1 MTFAHAAMVAGLGA
15 IGIPILI
22 HFLNQRRFHVVK
34 WGAMHLLRTSL
45 QSKLRFE
52 QIILLAVRCA
62 IPAALALLMARPILV
77 NSKSPLGAKA
87 SVVLVVDCSYSME
100 AGGPEHSN
108 FQAAR
113 EAAQQLLAGLPAGSQ
128 AAVVP
133 MATGVSSRPDV
144 TTFDIAQAGEELKR
158 LKAGYGTADVTEALK
173 VAKGILDRMTHSR
186 REVVVFSDFQ
196 RATWPGSDAAARS
209 VAAGLLRQ
217 EPLPATLSLFHA
229 GSAVKDNTCVEALE
243 FSRPILGV
251 GQPLQVRAQVQNYG
265 DATYPSVRIAFQVD
279 GKPQSVS
286 RAALGPYERAQVVF
300 RHAFDKPGSHLLEV
314 STDADPLEAD
324 NTARAS
330 VQVWERLP
338 VLLVSGDR
346 HPEPFKSETDFLEI
360 ALKPFG
366 ATKAELAD
374 LVTTQ
379 VLNPDQ
385 LSAKLLSSARVV
397 VLANVPS
404 LRDDQVKSLEDF
416 VRGGGGLLIFP
427 GDKVDAAWYE
437 KRLLAGGKGLLPM
450 PLATS
455 AGSAPASNASGVA
468 IASQYYDHPA
478 LEMFNDPKNGNLTEA
493 RISRWFR
500 LDEDAGRRAD
510 GALVLARLTTGDAFL
525 VEKKFGEGSV
535 LQCCGPCDA
544 DWSTFPL
551 RPSYLPFMQQVVTYL
566 AARVEPPRNVQV
578 GQPLVAFLPAADAGI
593 EATLVGPEGETYGIP
608 VVRKGS
614 RGVAEFARTFLPGA
628 YTLETPGGESLHFVV
643 NTDRKESD
651 LRQLSE
657 SEIRS
662 AADAMG
668 ASAVSSSEEYRAM
681 DDRRRRGFELWPLF
695 WSALLFLAG
704 FELFLEQRFAR
715 RKRLG

>member
-1 MTFAHAAMVAGLGA
+1 MTFAHAAMALGLLGIA
-15 IGIPILI
+15 IPIII
-22 HFLNQRRFHVVK
+22 HFFNQRRFQVVK

-45 QSKLRFE
+45 QSKLKVE
-52 QIILLAVRCA
+52 QLILLAVRCA

-77 NSKSPLGAKA
+77 HSNAPLGAKA

-113 EAAQQLLAGLPAGSQ
+113 EAAQAVLARLPSGSQ

-133 MATGVSSRPDV
+133 MATGVSSRPEV
-144 TTFDIAQAGEELKR
+144 TTFDIAQAGEDLKR
-158 LKAGYGTADVTEALK
+158 LKAGFGTADVTEALK

-196 RATWPGSDAAARS
+196 RTTWPGSDAAARS

-217 EPLPATLSLFHA
+217 EPLPATLTLFHA
-229 GSAVKDNTCVEALE
+229 GIAVKDNLCVEALE

-265 DATYPSVRIAFQVD
+265 DASYPSVRIAFQVD
-279 GKPQSVS
+279 GKPESVT

-330 VQVWERLP
+330 VQVWEKLP

-379 VLNPDQ
+379 VLSPDH
-385 LSAKLLSSARVV
+385 LSTKLLGAARVV

-404 LRDDQVKSLEDF
+404 LYDEQTKGLEEF

-427 GDKVDAAWYE
+427 GDKIDAAWYE
-437 KRLLAGGKGLLPM
+437 KKLLAGGKGLLPM
-450 PLATS
+450 PLST
-455 AGSAPASNASGVA
+455 GSGGLASNSSGVA

-500 LDEDAGRRAD
+500 LDEEAGRRSE
-510 GALVLARLTTGDAFL
+510 GALVLARLTTGDPFL
-525 VEKKFGEGSV
+525 VERKFGEGSV
-535 LQCCGPCDA
+535 IQCCGPCDA

-551 RPSYLPFMQQVVTYL
+551 RPSYLPFMQQIVTYL

-593 EATLVGPEGETYGIP
+593 EATLVGPEAETYGVP

-614 RGVAEFARTFLPGA
+614 RGIAEFDRTFLPGA

-657 SEIRS
+657 SEIRT

-668 ASAVSSSEEYRAM
+668 ASAVGSSEEYRTV
-681 DDRRRRGFELWPLF
+681 DERRRRGFELWPLF
-695 WSALLFLAG
+695 WCALLGLAG
-704 FELFLEQRFAR
+704 LELYLEQRFAR
-715 RKRLG
+715 RKRLA

>member
-1 MTFAHAAMVAGLGA
+1 MTFAHAAMIAGLLA
-15 IGIPILI
+15 IAIPILI
-22 HFLNQRRFHVVK
+22 HFFNQRRFQVLR

-45 QSKLRFE
+45 QSKLKWE
-52 QIILLAVRCA
+52 QIILLAVRCT

-77 NSKSPLGAKA
+77 HSNSPLGAKA
-87 SVVLVVDCSYSME
+87 SVVLIVDCSYSMG

-108 FQAAR
+108 FEAAR
-113 EAAQQLLAGLPAGSQ
+113 DAAQQVLLKLPAGSQ

-133 MATGVSSRPDV
+133 MATGVSSRPEV
-144 TTFDIAQAGEELKR
+144 TTFDVAQAAEDLKR

-186 REVVVFSDFQ
+186 REVVVFTDFQ
-196 RATWPGSDAAARS
+196 RTTWPGSDAAARA

-217 EPLPATLSLFHA
+217 EPLPANLTLFHA
-229 GSAVKDNTCVEALE
+229 GIAVKDNLCVEALE

-265 DATYPSVRIAFQVD
+265 DASYPSVRIAFQVD
-279 GKPQSVS
+279 GKPQSVT

-330 VQVWERLP
+330 VQVWEKLP

-379 VLNPDQ
+379 VLSPDH
-385 LSAKLLSSARVV
+385 LSTKLLSTARVV

-404 LRDDQVKSLEDF
+404 LNDDQVKGLEDF

-450 PLATS
+450 PLST
-455 AGSAPASNASGVA
+455 GSGGIASNSSGVS

-478 LEMFNDPKNGNLTEA
+478 LEMFNDPKNGNLSEA
-493 RISRWFR
+493 RISRWYR
-500 LDEDAGRRAD
+500 IDEDAGKRFD
-510 GALVLARLTTGDAFL
+510 GALVLARLTTGDPFL

-535 LQCCGPCDA
+535 LQCCDPCDA

-551 RPSYLPFMQQVVTYL
+551 RPSYLPFMQQIVTYL

-578 GQPLVAFLPAADAGI
+578 GQSLIAFLPAADAGI
-593 EATLVGPEGETYGIP
+593 EATLVGPESETYGVP

-614 RGVAEFARTFLPGA
+614 RGIAEFSRTFLPGA

-668 ASAVSSSEEYRAM
+668 ASAVSTGEEYRTM
-681 DDRRRRGFELWPLF
+681 DERRRRGFELWPLL
-695 WSALLFLAG
+695 WCALLLLAG
-704 FELFLEQRFAR
+704 LELFLEQRFAR
-715 RKRLG
+715 RKRLA